1 MVDPGVGHGGADYFV
16 APAGRLAVGQPT
28 HGHHLFAQEGEAQG
42 GALRQHADPVG
53 QSVVGPPPAGLA
65 EQVDLP
71 FMFQLAGQALEQ

>member
-1 MVDPGVGHGGADYFV
+1 MAARDYFV

-28 HGHHLFAQEGEAQG
+28 HGHHLFAQEGKLKEELCGSTPTRWAR
-42 GALRQHADPVG
+42 ALPAH
-53 QSVVGPPPAGLA
+53 PAGLA